1 MSLNPT
7 HKDTLHTPIFL
18 EIVLESYYF
27 GTLLLESESRKKFY
41 EQAKKDG
48 LIAEEKVTGKAKLKP
63 SEVSVQLTERGRAFV
78 NMLLNTPLPVIQ
90 TRYVDPRFE
99 NVDDAVQKS

>member
-1 MSLNPT
+1 MSEAQQ
-7 HKDTLHTPIFL
+7 TLHTPIYL

-41 EQAKKDG
+41 AQAKKDG
-48 LIAEEKVTGKAKLKP
+48 LVVEEKVTGKAKLKTD
-63 SEVSVQLTERGRAFV
+63 EVSVQLTERGRAFV
-78 NMLLNTPLPVIQ
+78 QMLLNTPLPVIQ

-99 NVDDAVQKS
+99 DVGNAVQES

>member
-1 MSLNPT
+1 MS
-7 HKDTLHTPIFL
+7 DVQQTLHTPIYL

-41 EQAKKDG
+41 AQAKKDD
-48 LIAEEKVTGKAKLKP
+48 LIVDGKVTGKAKLK
-63 SEVSVQLTERGRAFV
+63 SDEVSVQLTERGRAFV
-78 NMLLNTPLPVIQ
+78 QMLLNTPLPVIQ

-99 NVDDAVQKS
+99 NVGDAVQES

>member
-7 HKDTLHTPIFL
+7 HTNLHTPIYL

-41 EQAKKDG
+41 AQAKVDG
-48 LIAEEKVTGKAKLKP
+48 LVEEEKVSGKAKLKTD
-63 SEVSVQLTERGRAFV
+63 EVSVQLTERGRKFV
-78 NMLLNTPLPVIQ
+78 DMLLNTPLPVVQ
-90 TRYVDPRFE
+90 TRFVDPRFE
-99 NVDDAVQKS
+99 EVDNAVQKS

>member
-1 MSLNPT
+1 MSTNPT
-7 HKDTLHTPIFL
+7 HKNTLHTPIYL

-48 LIAEEKVTGKAKLKP
+48 LVVEEKPKGKAKLTAD
-63 SEVSVQLTERGRAFV
+63 EANVQLTERGHAFV
-78 NMLLNTPLPVIQ
+78 NMLLNTPLPVLQ

-99 NVDDAVQKS
+99 NVDNAMQES